1 MLFQHNCSTHTENR
15 NRNKIH
21 PTTLMTSSQFIR
33 NLIAMLFRMVKL
45 HWSLR
50 YPFLYNCYTRPVR
63 TSLIA
68 ATVAGGGYYIYNE
81 RQANA
86 QANFTKLGFHID
98 VLNSDL
104 EKMVKISSDP
114 SHFGFEINVGKGRIR
129 RTTKLKLKDDF

>member
-1 MLFQHNCSTHTENR
+1 M
-15 NRNKIH
+15 K
-21 PTTLMTSSQFIR
+21 SSHFFR
-33 NLIAMLFRMVKL
+33 NLIATLFRMVKL

-104 EKMVKISSDP
+104 EKN
-114 SHFGFEINVGKGRIR
+114 G
-129 RTTKLKLKDDF
+129 

>member
-1 MLFQHNCSTHTENR
+1 MSPDSDWSVQSGSESFMLFQHNCSTHTENR

-68 ATVAGGGYYIYNE
+68 ATVVGGGYYIYNE

-98 VLNSDL
+98 VLNSRINGNL
-104 EKMVKISSDP
+104 E
-114 SHFGFEINVGKGRIR
+114 
-129 RTTKLKLKDDF
+129 

>member
-1 MLFQHNCSTHTENR
+1 
-15 NRNKIH
+15 
-21 PTTLMTSSQFIR
+21 
-33 NLIAMLFRMVKL
+33 MVKL

-98 VLNSDL
+98 VLNLDL
-104 EKMVKISSDP
+104 EKMVKDFNLKSSYM
-114 SHFGFEINVGKGRIR
+114 S
-129 RTTKLKLKDDF
+129 LKTDSS